1 MFVDFDFV
9 EMQEFVKSILRSVSQ
24 MSPIYSKVIY
34 FDSIVDSLSYQ
45 MYITI
50 MNMCYTLVNNI
61 VNKTCC
67 QESYL
72 SALKEVLVE
81 ANTNLQ
87 ENSKILIIL
96 KQIFNL

>member
-1 MFVDFDFV
+1 
-9 EMQEFVKSILRSVSQ
+9 

-61 VNKTCC
+61 INKTCC

-87 ENSKILIIL
+87 ENSKVLIIL
-96 KQIFNL
+96 KQIVNL

>member
-1 MFVDFDFV
+1 M
-9 EMQEFVKSILRSVSQ
+9 KSILRTISQ

-50 MNMCYTLVNNI
+50 MNMCCTLVNNI

>member
-9 EMQEFVKSILRSVSQ
+9 EMQEFVKSILRTISQ
-24 MSPIYSKVIY
+24 MSPIYSKLVY
-34 FDSIVDSLSYQ
+34 FNSVVDSLSYQ
-45 MYITI
+45 MYVTM

-61 VNKTCC
+61 ISKTCC

-87 ENSKILIIL
+87 ENSKVLIIL
-96 KQIFNL
+96 KQIVNL